1 MTRRRL
7 VGIIG
12 GAVVLGAC
20 IGTYVMA
27 TDDSHDG
34 TVAGKE
40 LPTGKTITPAAARG
54 AFFQDLNPGHQAL
67 PAQRAQQAAA
77 ISVSPDGKLAAILTS
92 GFNRHF
98 GKDGKPVPELSTEYV
113 FLFDMTTPQP
123 KQIQVLPIP
132 NSFQGLAWAP
142 SGDRFYASGG
152 KDDDVLEFVRSA
164 SRFAAGRTFRLGHH
178 EGIGLKAR
186 WGSSDINVEAVAG
199 ALAVSPDGTRLLA
212 TNFQNDSVSLI
223 DLRSG
228 QVATEQDLR
237 PGIIDPKRHG
247 QPGGSFPRCAIWVS
261 PNHAYIGSERDREI
275 VSLTIS

>member
-98 GKDGKPVPELSTEYV
+98 GKD
-113 FLFDMTTPQP
+113 
-123 KQIQVLPIP
+123 
-132 NSFQGLAWAP
+132 
-142 SGDRFYASGG
+142 
-152 KDDDVLEFVRSA
+152 
-164 SRFAAGRTFRLGHH
+164 
-178 EGIGLKAR
+178 
-186 WGSSDINVEAVAG
+186 
-199 ALAVSPDGTRLLA
+199 
-212 TNFQNDSVSLI
+212 
-223 DLRSG
+223 
-228 QVATEQDLR
+228 
-237 PGIIDPKRHG
+237 
-247 QPGGSFPRCAIWVS
+247 
-261 PNHAYIGSERDREI
+261 
-275 VSLTIS
+275 